1 MTSVRNDEHDVSSP
15 LRHFLGVIF
24 LIALALAV
32 DHDTFR
38 TCEQVDFCRQVLNY
52 LERNLLKLQIIHSRL
67 RGKGDTSNFQ
77 VVSGTISIGV
87 SAVSVHLI
95 DTNTADRYQLNI
107 SAIQGDIFRVRIQEL
122 DFDRYN
128 LPYALDGEPTLAE
141 YVIQL
146 VYRTLLLY

>member
-1 MTSVRNDEHDVSSP
+1 M
-15 LRHFLGVIF
+15 
-24 LIALALAV
+24 
-32 DHDTFR
+32 
-38 TCEQVDFCRQVLNY
+38 
-52 LERNLLKLQIIHSRL
+52 LKLQIIHSRL

-141 YVIQL
+141 YVI
-146 VYRTLLLY
+146 